1 MAFYIACVVIATAPI
16 YFAAV
21 HRMAASSTGVGVAVL
36 CGGHD
41 AGVYPFSMGKSA
53 V

>member
-1 MAFYIACVVIATAPI
+1 MAFYLSCVVIATAPI

-36 CGGHD
+36 CGGHI
-41 AGVYPFSMGKSA
+41 AGVYPFSLA
-53 V
+53 EPA